1 MVWLRGSW
9 PSQLEKL
16 KNDDTTLVTHVGSI
30 VVQSS
35 FALIQS
41 ISQSVNQL
49 FIRLSENEKKH
60 GSMQKNS
67 TLSDE
72 FIHGRRNRRCKGDIV
87 HLPPSLL
94 GPGRYGGT
102 MKMIFLVI
110 NLRLCE
116 IFSLID
122 RQRILNKRNFFDPR
136 NL

>member
-16 KNDDTTLVTHVGSI
+16 KNDDTTLVTHLGPI
-30 VVQSS
+30 VAQSL

-41 ISQSVNQL
+41 VSQS
-49 FIRLSENEKKH
+49 FIRLSENEKKTWQH
-60 GSMQKNS
+60 AKNS

-87 HLPPSLL
+87 HLPPLTFAT
-94 GPGRYGGT
+94 GRYGGT
-102 MKMIFLVI
+102 VKMIFLVI